1 MPSIKLLIA
10 LIFWERGILFR
21 KNLLKFSGLY
31 IPLTWGNRGYII
43 QTTVNERSQIDD
55 SCQNYKYKE
64 NLNILRVYFDEILK
78 HQKKLGRK
86 ERQTLNNILQGD

>member
-21 KNLLKFSGLY
+21 KILQKFSGLY
-31 IPLTWGNRGYII
+31 IPLLEGNREYII
-43 QTTVNERSQIDD
+43 QTTVKERSQIDD

-64 NLNILRVYFDEILK
+64 NLNILRVYFDETLK
-78 HQKKLGRK
+78 HQKKQGRK
-86 ERQTLNNILQGD
+86 ERHSLYQNPAG